1 MAAMPPSSS
10 VTCDV
15 FLANLRQSQLLSD
28 TELAVVEREARTLD
42 RGKLLAR
49 ALVDRGVL
57 TRFQAEQLLVGKTN
71 FILGQYVVLEL
82 IGAGGMGRVF
92 KARHRAMS
100 RIVALKVLSSKLVK
114 TDRAQ
119 ELFQREARA
128 AARLLHPNIV
138 AAYDFNHVRG
148 RYFLVMEYVNGPN
161 LDQLV
166 RKEGPP
172 SIGLAC
178 DYIRQAANGL
188 QCAYSMG
195 MVHRDIKPA
204 NLLLQRAGHDGQ
216 PTHGVI
222 KLTDF
227 GLARLNETSS
237 LAGDDGTGT
246 LLIRDNSVMG
256 TPDYLSPEQARDLHQ
271 TDIRGDL
278 YSLGCTFYYLLTGS
292 VPFPGGT
299 MLEKLVRHGVQEPT
313 PVEHLRLDV
322 PQEVAAIVQRL
333 MAKDPEDR
341 FQTPAE
347 LADALTPFA
356 IGGPSAWIDGHLS
369 EPLFPS
375 DSALEGEDEEE
386 PEEVAS
392 APELAFH
399 PSSWDESSA
408 LAGTVPP
415 DMSATPLSAIRPSAQ
430 SKTFA
435 SVIEEEQRRLRQIL
449 MWTGGV
455 MGGLLLL
462 AGIMYLLLRG
472 S

>member
-1 MAAMPPSSS
+1 MPFPPSITS
-10 VTCDV
+10 DV
-15 FLANLRQSQLLSD
+15 FLANLRQSKLLTD
-28 TELAVVEREARTLD
+28 DELAVVEQEALALE
-42 RGKLLAR
+42 RGKILAR
-49 ALVDRGVL
+49 ALVERGVL
-57 TRFQAEQLLVGKTN
+57 TRFQAEQLLAGRTKN
-71 FILGQYVVLEL
+71 FILGQYVVLEQ
-82 IGAGGMGRVF
+82 IGVGGMGRVF
-92 KARHRAMS
+92 KARHRAMG
-100 RIVALKVLSSKLVK
+100 RVVALKVLSSSLMR

-128 AARLLHPNIV
+128 IARLLHPNIV
-138 AAYDFNHVRG
+138 AAYDANQVDN

-166 RKEGPP
+166 RRQGPLP
-172 SIGLAC
+172 IGLSC

-188 QCAYSMG
+188 QCAFNLG

-204 NLLLQRAGHDGQ
+204 NLLLQRTGNDGQ
-216 PTHGVI
+216 PTNGII

-227 GLARLNETSS
+227 GLARLSETGS
-237 LAGDDGTGT
+237 LAGADGSGT
-246 LLIRDNSVMG
+246 LLVRDNSVMG

-271 TDIRGDL
+271 TDIRSDL
-278 YSLGCTFYYLLTGS
+278 YSLGCTFYYLLTAS
-292 VPFPGGT
+292 VPFPGGST
-299 MLEKLVRHGVQEPT
+299 LEKLVRHGVQEPT

-333 MAKDPEDR
+333 MAKAPADR

-347 LADALTPFA
+347 LSDALTPFA
-356 IGGPSAWIDGHLS
+356 ISGPSGWAEPRRS

-375 DSALEGEDEEE
+375 DPSFAGEEEGEPASG
-386 PEEVAS
+386 PEFAV
-392 APELAFH
+392 H
-399 PSSWDESSA
+399 PSSWDESNA

-435 SVIEEEQRRLRQIL
+435 SVLEEERRRLRQVLI
-449 MWTGGV
+449 WTATAL
-455 MGGLLLL
+455 GGLALL
-462 AGIMYLLLRG
+462 AGILFLLLYH